1 MAVPIYSLA
10 IGPIIRPDGTP
21 AAGAE
26 WRITPT
32 ATDGRP
38 FLVAPNDVTGTQ
50 VIVSGDAHGDLDSK
64 GEATAQLASSKV
76 IGSNYQVDILGGQAE
91 FSMPASNAALS
102 ALVVPQPAPPEP
114 IQLPTV
120 RRVGQDDTTAAL
132 SYQQWRGVALN
143 IDLLP
148 DGLMWLECRLVSGT
162 SVDMKVVSTA
172 WRTQDLLAL
181 PTPKTRPF
189 TPEDVIGVIT
199 PEVSTNERLVQFT
212 AGTSFFVGNQ
222 GVNATGQ
229 REIAVFR
236 ASGSNDSTA
245 DYVLDVYQLA

>member
-1 MAVPIYSLA
+1 MVPIYSLA

-32 ATDGRP
+32 ATEGRP

-50 VIVSGDAHGDLDSK
+50 VVVSGDTSGDLDDK
-64 GEATAQLASSKV
+64 GEATAKLASSKV
-76 IGSNYQVDILGGQAE
+76 VGSNYQIDVLGGQAE

-102 ALVVPQPAPPEP
+102 ALIVPQPAPPEP

-120 RRVGQDDTTAAL
+120 RRVGQDDTFANLT
-132 SYQQWRGVALN
+132 YQQWRGVALN

-162 SVDMKVVSTA
+162 SVDLKCISTA

-181 PTPKTRPF
+181 PTPKIRPT

-199 PEVSTNERLVQFT
+199 PEVDTHAELTSFSS
-212 AGTSFFVGNQ
+212 GTSFFVGNQ

-236 ASGSNDSTA
+236 AGGSDSSLA
-245 DYVLDVYQLA
+245 EYVLDVYQLA